1 VGRSLKVIETKDFS
15 WSVVFIWIALTGIGL
30 IAIYSA
36 TQGPVSQFLPAHI
49 QGNFSRQVMW
59 IAISLAALV
68 AIQFTSPRTFQGG
81 AYIFYAV
88 CMLLALITV
97 FAGIEVGGGR
107 RWLSIF
113 GFRLQVSE
121 FLKLATVLAVANYLT
136 HKRNISVDNFK
147 TALTTVMMILLPV
160 IIIIMQNDTGTA
172 LVLLALVPVVLFWS
186 GLPYGISLLMI
197 SPALIG
203 YFTVIDML
211 FGIIAALLITIT
223 IFFLQKKQWLTVSS
237 LLVGL
242 VVIIGTEVAL
252 EQVLQPHQRARVEAF
267 VNPTLDPRGSGWNVL
282 QAKTAIG
289 SGGLHG
295 KGFLEG
301 TQTQLRFL
309 PEQWTDFIY
318 CVIGEEFGFIGSSFV
333 LILYAALFLRLLH
346 MAGTHK
352 HPFAQLVIVGVTF
365 LYFTHFVINVG
376 SATAVLPIMGVPLP
390 FVSYGGSAFLA
401 NTLMLAVCL
410 NLYLNKRSFSIYR

>member
-1 VGRSLKVIETKDFS
+1 MIDRKDFS
-15 WSVVFIWIALTGIGL
+15 WSVIFIWVALTGIGL
-30 IAIYSA
+30 VAIYSA
-36 TQGPVSQFLPAHI
+36 TQGPVSQFLPVHI
-49 QGNFSRQVMW
+49 QGNFSRQIIW
-59 IAISLAALV
+59 ISISLVALI

-81 AYIFYAV
+81 AYILYAI
-88 CMLLALITV
+88 CIILAIITV
-97 FAGIEVGGGR
+97 FVGIEVGGGR

-113 GFRLQVSE
+113 GFRLQISE

-147 TALTTVMMILLPV
+147 TALTTVLMILLPV
-160 IIIIMQNDTGTA
+160 VIIVMQNDTGTA
-172 LVLLALVPVVLFWS
+172 LVLLALIPVVLFWS
-186 GLPYGISLLMI
+186 GLPYGISLLII

-203 YFTVIDML
+203 YFSVIDML
-211 FGIIAALLITIT
+211 FGVIAALLIAIA
-223 IFFLQKKQWLTVSS
+223 IFFLQKTKWLTVSS
-237 LLVGL
+237 LILGL
-242 VVIIGTEVAL
+242 VVVVGTEVAL
-252 EQVLQPHQRARVEAF
+252 EQILQPHQRARVEAF
-267 VNPTLDPRGSGWNVL
+267 VNPTLDPQGSGWNVL

-289 SGGLHG
+289 SGGLYG

-318 CVIGEEFGFIGSSFV
+318 CVIGEEFGFAGSSLV
-333 LILYAALFLRLLH
+333 LFLYAGLFLRLLH
-346 MAGTHK
+346 MAGNHK

-365 LYFTHFVINVG
+365 LYFAHFIINVG

-401 NTLMLAVCL
+401 NTLMLAICL
-410 NLYLNKRSFSIYR
+410 NLYLNRRSFSIYR